1 MRQGI
6 AVRTAVV
13 ALALTCA
20 LPLHAGLKSKKDPER
35 LRAEYITRLQQQ
47 TVPQVEQRQ
56 LGSLW
61 APNSVL
67 GDLSTDYKARGLND
81 TIIISVSVR
90 TSATQSGSVSS
101 QRDFSTS
108 SGISGLPGRIPTGGV
123 STLLGA
129 DSGTQ
134 LKGQGQSAANSALA
148 TSLTGQVI
156 AVLSN
161 GNLVVEAQRQIAM
174 NNQRE
179 TMVVRGVV
187 RPGDIG
193 PNNVVA
199 STSLANL
206 EIELKGKGIISDSVR
221 PPNPITRAV
230 LWLFGF

>member
-1 MRQGI
+1 M
-6 AVRTAVV
+6 A
-13 ALALTCA
+13 ALTSVVFLAVACFT
-20 LPLHAGLKSKKDPER
+20 PLRAGAKSKKNPEL
-35 LRAEYITRLQQQ
+35 LRAEYVARLQQQ
-47 TVPQVEQRQ
+47 TLPQQQQRE

-61 APNSVL
+61 VSNSPL

-81 TIIISVSVR
+81 TIVISVSVR
-90 TSATQSGSVSS
+90 TSASQSGSVNS
-101 QRDFSTS
+101 QRDFSTA
-108 SGISGLPGRIPTGGV
+108 SGLSGLVGRIPTGGV
-123 STLLGA
+123 STLLTA

-134 LKGQGQSAANSALA
+134 LKGQGQSAANSALT

-156 AVLSN
+156 AVLAN
-161 GNLVVEAQRQIAM
+161 GNLVVEAQRHVSM

-193 PNNVVA
+193 PNNIVP
-199 STSLANL
+199 STALANL

-221 PPNPITRAV
+221 PPNPLTRAV